1 MNFPTKFFL
10 AASMKQILLS
20 ILLLI
25 SSLLYAQV
33 ENIIPTKPQPP
44 RLYNDLTAGKN
55 FLTPSQASV
64 LEQQLVKFDD
74 STSNQISVVIV
85 ENLEGYTANE
95 YATALGRKWG
105 VGSKEFNNG
114 VVVLISTGGG
124 DGNRDAYIATGY
136 GLEGA
141 IPDVIADAIVED
153 ELIPEFKKGNYYR
166 GLERAT
172 AAIMKAAVG
181 EYKQARTKK
190 SKVDVDVIVLI
201 ILIVLVFLFSRGGH
215 GGTMVSCRGHRG
227 WTGGTWYG
235 GGWGSG
241 GGFGGGF
248 GGGSSGGGFGGFG
261 GGGFGG
267 GGAGGKW

>member
-1 MNFPTKFFL
+1 
-10 AASMKQILLS
+10 MKKILLP
-20 ILLLI
+20 ILLLFI
-25 SSLLYAQV
+25 FFLHGQV
-33 ENIIPTKPQPP
+33 ENIIPAKPQPAK
-44 RLYNDLTAGKN
+44 LYNDLTASRN
-55 FLTPSQASV
+55 FLTHSQSQA
-64 LEQQLVKFDD
+64 LEQRLVTFDD
-74 STSNQISVVIV
+74 STSNQITVVIV
-85 ENLEGYTANE
+85 EDLQGYSVNE

-105 VGSKEFNNG
+105 IGSKEFNNG
-114 VVVLISTGGG
+114 LVVLISTGGG
-124 DGNRDAYIATGY
+124 EGKRDAYIATGF

-172 AAIMKAAVG
+172 NALMKAAVG
-181 EYKQARTKK
+181 EYKQARTRK
-190 SKVDVDVIVLI
+190 SKVDIDVLIGII
-201 ILIVLVFLFSRGGH
+201 ILILIFIFSKGGA
-215 GGTMVSCRGHRG
+215 GGTMVSRRGHRG

-235 GGWGSG
+235 GGWGS
-241 GGFGGGF
+241 GGGF